1 MIIRF
6 KYSSVYIPIPNYP
19 FLAATVSSFS
29 KSAFSLALYSLFEHT
44 LTVTQGKIHG
54 CTLLRPQ
61 HTGVQGPC
69 CTQAGCRRGAALC
82 VTAQHPVPT
91 RVHLVLPGY
100 EPLAPLPSAAA
111 SVPVW
116 QDRTI
121 ASSRLRLLEY
131 SAFMEVQRDPD
142 TVPWGWGQGLCGP
155 GPPLRVMGLGHRGV
169 GGGLSPCSLSPPRPG
184 ACTLVCSPDPV
195 LGPPHSTAN
204 TCLCTSARRTPPSQ
218 TRPWRQWMCVR
229 YTTSSP
235 RRRVA

>member
-1 MIIRF
+1 MP
-6 KYSSVYIPIPNYP
+6 V
-19 FLAATVSSFS
+19 L
-29 KSAFSLALYSLFEHT
+29 SLS
-44 LTVTQGKIHG
+44 GR
-54 CTLLRPQ
+54 LLRR
-61 HTGVQGPC
+61 VQGLSELIGEYRAGPHRSPQRQQGGLWGQEKLHLMVPVHSPHIAIC
-69 CTQAGCRRGAALC
+69 GTLREFVAVFCT
-82 VTAQHPVPT
+82 
-91 RVHLVLPGY
+91 
-100 EPLAPLPSAAA
+100 LAPLPSAAA

>member
-1 MIIRF
+1 M
-6 KYSSVYIPIPNYP
+6 YITE
-19 FLAATVSSFS
+19 ATTHGGAG
-29 KSAFSLALYSLFEHT
+29 SAL
-44 LTVTQGKIHG
+44 
-54 CTLLRPQ
+54 
-61 HTGVQGPC
+61 HTGRVQ
-69 CTQAGCRRGAALC
+69 AGAALR

-91 RVHLVLPGY
+91 RVHLVLPDY

-155 GPPLRVMGLGHRGV
+155 GPPLRVVGLGHRGG
-169 GGGLSPCSLSPPRPG
+169 GGGLSPCSLLPPRPG

-218 TRPWRQWMCVR
+218 TRPWRQWMCDR